1 MTLIL
6 SALHLTHTTLDLL
19 EVLMGIG
26 FAPESLEIVRCPGA
40 LLDSGKHGKGQIGL
54 VTHRHM
60 EGRKVTGGQG
70 FWPLFIRKKQL
81 SDSKP

>member
-1 MTLIL
+1 
-6 SALHLTHTTLDLL
+6 
-19 EVLMGIG
+19 MGIG

-60 EGRKVTGGQG
+60 EGRTVTGGQG

-81 SDSKP
+81 SDSQPKAPKH

>member
-1 MTLIL
+1 
-6 SALHLTHTTLDLL
+6 
-19 EVLMGIG
+19 MGIG

-60 EGRKVTGGQG
+60 EGRKVTGDKVSGP
-70 FWPLFIRKKQL
+70 FLSEKKQP
-81 SDSKP
+81 SEPQPKAPKAVDPMEQQRW